1 MQQGERE
8 LLLRRLRGL
17 GRRGPE
23 RTIVRKESGTQKIT
37 KIRYLLVN
45 SDILPPF

>member
-1 MQQGERE
+1 MRRDERE
-8 LLLRRLRGL
+8 LLLRRFHGL

-23 RTIVRKESGTQKIT
+23 GTIIRKEISTQKIT
-37 KIRYLLVN
+37 EIRYLLGN